1 VKGVAITA
9 AAVLALSALSGCPSP
24 PDKTS
29 LWLAPN
35 NSEVVIKLIDHE
47 PPPW

>member
-1 VKGVAITA
+1 MKRTAITTA
-9 AAVLALSALSGCPSP
+9 AALALIALTGCPSNEA
-24 PDKTS
+24 TS